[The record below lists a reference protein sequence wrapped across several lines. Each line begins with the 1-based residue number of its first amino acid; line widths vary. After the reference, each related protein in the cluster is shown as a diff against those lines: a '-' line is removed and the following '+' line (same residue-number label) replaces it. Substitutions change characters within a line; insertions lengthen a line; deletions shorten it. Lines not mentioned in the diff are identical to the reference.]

1 MHTTSGILGYDY
13 PVGDIDFYPNGGTF
27 QNGCATDS
35 SCSHIYSYVFYA
47 ESINAE
53 ATGAAQFVGTAC
65 ESYEDAIVMACNG
78 ARDAVFGGL
87 AVKTRYFKICNI
99 MKKSW
104 VKGLNAFV
112 RTFVFFSVN
121 LESTRSSPTSPS
133 RSLRVENI

>member
-1 MHTTSGILGYDY
+1 MHTTSGVLGYDY

-65 ESYEDAIVMACNG
+65 DSYEDAIVMACNG

-87 AVKTRYFKICNI
+87 AVKTRYFIISNI

-112 RTFVFFSVN
+112 RTFVFFFS
-121 LESTRSSPTSPS
+121 ESGIYTFVTNFAQPFAQG
-133 RSLRVENI
+133 